1 MTIAACQQAMNAVGT
16 GVSASLRA
24 VDCAATA
31 SAQSAFGRL
40 FGSDGVLLPAL
51 TILLTLY
58 VAFFALSLIFGR
70 SRLGISALTPRML
83 TLGLV
88 LTFATSWA
96 AYQGVVW
103 NLAVGAPD
111 EIAGL
116 LMGTTGSATDSFA
129 SKIDIVF
136 ARLVEASGTEEAP
149 TSTYSPLGLLWLG
162 ATLLLLGTVGVLVTS
177 KIALAILLAI
187 GPLFVVLA
195 LFSGTRGLFVGWL
208 RGLVLLALA
217 PLFAVLG
224 GSMILELAVPVL
236 SALAPTV
243 PGEINPQAA
252 MAFFVLGAVHVA
264 LMAIILSVAAT
275 IVSGWTVFGLAGSAA
290 GDGDRRPAGAAGAAP
305 AAAVAASAGQAR
317 AAAPAPARE
326 IRIARAPLAAND
338 AGAGEG
344 AGERRIK
351 VAATGAPAAAAAAA
365 AAGATPLSR
374 ARGIGSRFRAAPA
387 RSMEKFK

>member
-1 MTIAACQQAMNAVGT
+1 VTPQMCQQAMDAVGS

-31 SAQSAFGRL
+31 SAQAAFGHL
-40 FGSDGVLLPAL
+40 FGSDGALLPAL

-58 VAFFALSLIFGR
+58 VAFFALSLIVGR
-70 SRLGISALTPRML
+70 NRLGISALTPRMI

-111 EIAGL
+111 QIAGL
-116 LMGTTGSATDSFA
+116 LMGTSGSATDGFA
-129 SKIDIVF
+129 TKIDIVF
-136 ARLVEASGTEEAP
+136 AKLVEVGGSGGEP
-149 TSTYSPLGLLWLG
+149 TSTYSPEGLMWLG

-177 KIALAILLAI
+177 KIALAILLAL
-187 GPLFVVLA
+187 GPVFVVLA
-195 LFSGTRGLFVGWL
+195 LFGGTRGLFVGWL
-208 RGLVLLALA
+208 KGLVMLALA

-224 GSMILELAVPVL
+224 GSMILELAVPIL
-236 SALAPTV
+236 SSMTPTA

-264 LMAIILSVAAT
+264 LMIIVLKVAGT
-275 IVSGWTVFGLAGSAA
+275 MVSGWSVFGLAGSGASEA
-290 GDGDRRPAGAAGAAP
+290 ETRAAGAA
-305 AAAVAASAGQAR
+305 AAAHASAALAAPAGQAR
-317 AAAPAPARE
+317 ATAPAPARE
-326 IRIARAPLAAND
+326 IRLAQAPLAAND
-338 AGAGEG
+338 AGGGEG
-344 AGERRIK
+344 SGERRGK
-351 VAATGAPAAAAAAA
+351 VVATGAHAAASAATGSP
-365 AAGATPLSR
+365 PQSR
-374 ARGIGSRFRAAPA
+374 ARGIGSRFRAVPA

>member
-1 MTIAACQQAMNAVGT
+1 MI
-16 GVSASLRA
+16 
-24 VDCAATA
+24 
-31 SAQSAFGRL
+31 
-40 FGSDGVLLPAL
+40 
-51 TILLTLY
+51 
-58 VAFFALSLIFGR
+58 
-70 SRLGISALTPRML
+70 

-111 EIAGL
+111 QIAGL
-116 LMGTTGSATDSFA
+116 LMGTDGSATDGFA

-136 ARLVEASGTEEAP
+136 ARLIEVGGDGDAP
-149 TSTYSPLGLLWLG
+149 TSTYSPMGLMWLG
-162 ATLLLLGTVGVLVTS
+162 ATLLLLGTVGVLVTC
-177 KIALAILLAI
+177 KIALAILLAL

-195 LFSGTRGLFVGWL
+195 LFGGTRGLFVGWL

-224 GSMILELAVPVL
+224 GSLILELAVPVL

-264 LMAIILSVAAT
+264 LMVIILRVAAT
-275 IVSGWTVFGLAGSAA
+275 MVAAWNVFGLAGSV
-290 GDGDRRPAGAAGAAP
+290 PAEAEARTGG
-305 AAAVAASAGQAR
+305 AVAAAAASAALAAPAGQAR
-317 AAAPAPARE
+317 TVGPAPTRE
-326 IRIARAPLAAND
+326 IRLARAPLAAND
-338 AGAGEG
+338 AGGGENS
-344 AGERRIK
+344 GERRIK
-351 VAATGAPAAAAAAA
+351 VAATGASAAVGT
-365 AAGATPLSR
+365 AGGSPPLSR
-374 ARGIGSRFRAAPA
+374 VRGIGSRFRAPHA

>member
-1 MTIAACQQAMNAVGT
+1 MNFAGCQQAMNAVGS

-40 FGSDGVLLPAL
+40 FGNDGALLPAL
-51 TILLTLY
+51 TVLLTLY

-96 AYQGVVW
+96 AYQSVVW

-116 LMGTTGSATDSFA
+116 LMGTGGSATDSFA
-129 SKIDIVF
+129 TKIDMVF
-136 ARLVEASGTEEAP
+136 ARLVEASGTEDAP

-177 KIALAILLAI
+177 KIALAILLAL

-195 LFSGTRGLFVGWL
+195 LFSGTRGLFAGWL

-236 SALAPTV
+236 SALAPAV
-243 PGEINPQAA
+243 PGQINPQAA

-264 LMAIILSVAAT
+264 LMVIILSVAGT
-275 IVSGWTVFGLAGSAA
+275 MVSGWTVFGLAGPVAGEGETRAA
-290 GDGDRRPAGAAGAAP
+290 TAAPAGAA
-305 AAAVAASAGQAR
+305 AAAAASAGQAR

-326 IRIARAPLAAND
+326 IRLARAPLAAND
-338 AGAGEG
+338 AGGGEG
-344 AGERRIK
+344 AGVRQIK
-351 VAATGAPAAAAAAA
+351 VVATGTPAATGAS
-365 AAGATPLSR
+365 AGSSPLAR